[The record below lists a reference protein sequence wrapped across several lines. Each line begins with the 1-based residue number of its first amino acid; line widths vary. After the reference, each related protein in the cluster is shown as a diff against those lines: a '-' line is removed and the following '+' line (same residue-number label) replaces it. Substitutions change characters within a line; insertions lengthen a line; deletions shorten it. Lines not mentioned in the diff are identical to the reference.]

1 MMSIE
6 INYTDNIIAFLNK
19 QSERYSKAVSQ
30 ASKEADDKNLT
41 QTDARMYYIQQRVDH
56 LIGEKDIF
64 EWYSTVTDQQ
74 ARLIQNEKVIQDE
87 QD

>member
-6 INYTDNIIAFLNK
+6 TNYTDNIINFITT

-56 LIGEKDIF
+56 LMGDYK
-64 EWYSTVTDQQ
+64 
-74 ARLIQNEKVIQDE
+74 
-87 QD
+87 

>member
-6 INYTDNIIAFLNK
+6 TNYTDNIINFITT
-19 QSERYSKAVSQ
+19 QSARYSKAVSQ

-56 LIGEKDIF
+56 LMGDYK
-64 EWYSTVTDQQ
+64 
-74 ARLIQNEKVIQDE
+74 
-87 QD
+87 